1 MKSTEFQKVISLC
14 SPNRV
19 KIKGDT
25 TATTK
30 LLIKVYA
37 ARQATLPPSIPV
49 IFTLLGEHS
58 DMTFWNSVLFI
69 CRQVMPVLILPFAL
83 ALFLEKALPSLHR
96 QLKKLQILSFYLWAL
111 GLTIVTGK
119 TVYFI
124 VYQENADI
132 TEEWWMAALALVI
145 TAAAV
150 AVGAKTQIRPPCA
163 TTGSNHTNPP

>member
-1 MKSTEFQKVISLC
+1 MTCRQMKSTEFQKVISLC

-49 IFTLLGEHS
+49 I
-58 DMTFWNSVLFI
+58 
-69 CRQVMPVLILPFAL
+69 
-83 ALFLEKALPSLHR
+83 
-96 QLKKLQILSFYLWAL
+96 
-111 GLTIVTGK
+111 
-119 TVYFI
+119 
-124 VYQENADI
+124 
-132 TEEWWMAALALVI
+132 

>member
-1 MKSTEFQKVISLC
+1 MTCRQMKSTEFQKVISLC

-49 IFTLLGEHS
+49 I
-58 DMTFWNSVLFI
+58 
-69 CRQVMPVLILPFAL
+69 
-83 ALFLEKALPSLHR
+83 
-96 QLKKLQILSFYLWAL
+96 
-111 GLTIVTGK
+111 
-119 TVYFI
+119 
-124 VYQENADI
+124 
-132 TEEWWMAALALVI
+132 

-163 TTGSNHTNPP
+163 TIEPHQSTVNHQTPDNLNSQQPQMQTTELQIAKRQFTICNKQHTENQVGR